1 MSWFRSTFSFKSQLL
16 ICMFAAVQWMLRSI
30 FDWEKKS
37 PAAGS
42 MCMTGMFKLS
52 MNELES
58 FYTHQTL
65 SVIFYRGGLWIF
77 HYVLYYNTY
86 IVARWDNL
94 CFRTTLQCCTAGV
107 TPLYQYLMDSGMK
120 HYNQLWEN
128 ITYAN

>member
-1 MSWFRSTFSFKSQLL
+1 MPLSISVIDLWLL
-16 ICMFAAVQWMLRSI
+16 IHLPRFPVKHVYMYHCRSLLSWSSGCCLHSNPRMFFDQPVTDML
-30 FDWEKKS
+30 
-37 PAAGS
+37 
-42 MCMTGMFKLS
+42 KLS
-52 MNELES
+52 ITELEP

-94 CFRTTLQCCTAGV
+94 CFRTSLHCCTDGV

-120 HYNQLWEN
+120 HYNQ
-128 ITYAN
+128 